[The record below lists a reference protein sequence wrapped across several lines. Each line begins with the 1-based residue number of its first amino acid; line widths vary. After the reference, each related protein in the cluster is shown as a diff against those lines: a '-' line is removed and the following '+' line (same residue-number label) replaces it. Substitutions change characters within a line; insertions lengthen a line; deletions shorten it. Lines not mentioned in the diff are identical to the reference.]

1 MEMQRRQFIQ
11 GAAALGAGALVASL
25 TGCATGPSTSM
36 SDTGTDT
43 ATSGGAEIPQGF
55 AAEDFE
61 ESAVILEPITDFVK
75 EHTYDIVV
83 VGAGTAGLPA
93 VLTALEE
100 GATVACLQK
109 ESTAISQGCA
119 GAGACLQ
126 ESTELGIK
134 RFMST
139 YAELCEYR
147 VNYELLKTYV
157 EHSGE
162 TIMWISRQAQ
172 EAGYPNAKNSSEV
185 FEYGEGA
192 QVLYIKNDSA
202 VKPESNLQLI
212 QALAAMDEDRGAD
225 FYYSTPGVQVLI

>member
-100 GATVACLQK
+100 GAPVSRRSLPPSRKAALEREPACRKVPNWASSDSCQPMPSYASIA
-109 ESTAISQGCA
+109 ST
-119 GAGACLQ
+119 
-126 ESTELGIK
+126 T
-134 RFMST
+134 
-139 YAELCEYR
+139 
-147 VNYELLKTYV
+147 
-157 EHSGE
+157 
-162 TIMWISRQAQ
+162 
-172 EAGYPNAKNSSEV
+172 SS
-185 FEYGEGA
+185 
-192 QVLYIKNDSA
+192 
-202 VKPESNLQLI
+202 
-212 QALAAMDEDRGAD
+212 
-225 FYYSTPGVQVLI
+225 